1 MKKIVSGL
9 IALIAV
15 ILFVGPSAHADGA
28 ITADEQRILSE
39 LDQGV
44 TVGGKTFTVRDYER
58 THAEN
63 YLKQNDLTAD
73 QVNTVVAQIQ
83 SARSLIAS
91 SGVDVT
97 NINSVEQLIKAL
109 PLNVKNQLKDVI
121 TKAANA
127 LGLTVTFYPGGY
139 TITGANVG
147 SGSSSTGTNTA
158 TTGKPASSTVYTSG
172 GAVKQTGI
180 THLSSAISF
189 ASLLLVAAGA
199 FVVGRKKLA

>member
-15 ILFVGPSAHADGA
+15 VLFVGPSAHADSA
-28 ITADEQRILSE
+28 ITADEQRILTE

-44 TVGGKTFTVRDYER
+44 TVGGKSFTVRDYER
-58 THAEN
+58 AHAEN
-63 YLKQNDLTAD
+63 YLKQNDLSAD

-109 PLNVKNQLKDVI
+109 PLNVKNQLKDI
-121 TKAANA
+121 IAKAGST

-147 SGSSSTGTNTA
+147 SGSGSTGSTTA
-158 TTGKPASSTVYTSG
+158 AGKPASSTVYTSG
-172 GAVKQTGI
+172 GAVKQTGV

>member
-39 LDQGV
+39 LDKGV
-44 TVGGKTFTVRDYER
+44 TVGGKTFNIGASER
-58 THAEN
+58 AQAEN
-63 YLKQNDLTAD
+63 FLKQNDVSAD
-73 QVNTVVAQIQ
+73 KVNGVVAQIQ
-83 SARSLIAS
+83 KARSLVES
-91 SGVDVT
+91 SGLDVS
-97 NINSVEQLIKAL
+97 NINSIEALIKAL
-109 PLNVKNQLKDVI
+109 PLSTKNELKNII
-121 TKAANA
+121 TEAANI
-127 LGLTVTFYPGGY
+127 LGLTITFYPGGY
-139 TITGANVG
+139 SITQPG
-147 SGSSSTGTNTA
+147 SASSSTV
-158 TTGKPASSTVYTSG
+158 TGSTKPSSSTVYTSG

>member
-39 LDQGV
+39 LDKGV
-44 TVGGKTFTVRDYER
+44 TVGGKTFNIGASER
-58 THAEN
+58 AQAEN
-63 YLKQNDLTAD
+63 FLKQNDVSAD
-73 QVNTVVAQIQ
+73 KVNGVVAQIQ
-83 SARSLIAS
+83 KARSLVES
-91 SGVDVT
+91 SGLDVS
-97 NINSVEQLIKAL
+97 NINSIEALIKAL
-109 PLNVKNQLKDVI
+109 PLSTKNELKIII
-121 TKAANA
+121 TEAANI
-127 LGLTVTFYPGGY
+127 LGLTITFYPGGY
-139 TITGANVG
+139 SITQPG
-147 SGSSSTGTNTA
+147 SASSSTA
-158 TTGKPASSTVYTSG
+158 TGSTKPSSSTVYTSG

>member
-1 MKKIVSGL
+1 MKKIISGL

-39 LDQGV
+39 LDKGV
-44 TVGGKTFTVRDYER
+44 TVGGKTFNIGASER
-58 THAEN
+58 AQAEN
-63 YLKQNDLTAD
+63 FLKQNDVSAD
-73 QVNTVVAQIQ
+73 KVNGVVAQIQ
-83 SARSLIAS
+83 KARSLVES
-91 SGVDVT
+91 SGLDVS
-97 NINSVEQLIKAL
+97 NINSIEALIKAL
-109 PLNVKNQLKDVI
+109 PLSTKNELKNII
-121 TKAANA
+121 TEAANI
-127 LGLTVTFYPGGY
+127 LGLTITFYPGGY
-139 TITGANVG
+139 SITQPG
-147 SGSSSTGTNTA
+147 SASSSTA
-158 TTGKPASSTVYTSG
+158 TGSTKPSSSTVYTSG

>member
-39 LDQGV
+39 LDKGV
-44 TVGGKTFTVRDYER
+44 TVGGKTFNIGASER
-58 THAEN
+58 AQAEN
-63 YLKQNDLTAD
+63 FLKQNDVSAD
-73 QVNTVVAQIQ
+73 KVNGVVAQIQ
-83 SARSLIAS
+83 KARSLVES
-91 SGVDVT
+91 SGLDVS
-97 NINSVEQLIKAL
+97 NINSIKALIKAL
-109 PLNVKNQLKDVI
+109 PLSTKNELKNII
-121 TKAANA
+121 TEAANI
-127 LGLTVTFYPGGY
+127 LGLTITFYPGGY
-139 TITGANVG
+139 SITQPG
-147 SGSSSTGTNTA
+147 SASSSTA
-158 TTGKPASSTVYTSG
+158 TGSTKPSSSTVYTSG

>member
-39 LDQGV
+39 LDKGV
-44 TVGGKTFTVRDYER
+44 TVGGKTVNIGASER
-58 THAEN
+58 AQAEN
-63 YLKQNDLTAD
+63 FLKQNDVSAD
-73 QVNTVVAQIQ
+73 KVNGVVAQIQ
-83 SARSLIAS
+83 KARSLVES
-91 SGVDVT
+91 SGLDVS
-97 NINSVEQLIKAL
+97 NINSIEALIKAL
-109 PLNVKNQLKDVI
+109 PLSTKNELKNII
-121 TKAANA
+121 TEAANI
-127 LGLTVTFYPGGY
+127 LGLTITFYPGGY
-139 TITGANVG
+139 SITQPG
-147 SGSSSTGTNTA
+147 SASSSTA
-158 TTGKPASSTVYTSG
+158 TGSTKPSSSTVYTSG

>member
-9 IALIAV
+9 IALITV

-39 LDQGV
+39 LDKGV
-44 TVGGKTFTVRDYER
+44 TVGGKTFNIGASER
-58 THAEN
+58 AQAEN
-63 YLKQNDLTAD
+63 FLKQNDVSAD
-73 QVNTVVAQIQ
+73 KVNGVVAQIQ
-83 SARSLIAS
+83 KARSLVES
-91 SGVDVT
+91 SGLDVS
-97 NINSVEQLIKAL
+97 NINSIEALIKAL
-109 PLNVKNQLKDVI
+109 PLSTKNELKNII
-121 TKAANA
+121 TEAANI
-127 LGLTVTFYPGGY
+127 LGLTITFYPGGY
-139 TITGANVG
+139 SITQPG
-147 SGSSSTGTNTA
+147 SASSSTA
-158 TTGKPASSTVYTSG
+158 TGSTKPSSSTVYTSG

>member
-39 LDQGV
+39 LDKGV
-44 TVGGKTFTVRDYER
+44 TVGGKTFNVGASER
-58 THAEN
+58 AQAEN
-63 YLKQNDLTAD
+63 FLKQNDVSAD
-73 QVNTVVAQIQ
+73 KVNGVVAQIQ
-83 SARSLIAS
+83 KARSLVES
-91 SGVDVT
+91 SGLDVS
-97 NINSVEQLIKAL
+97 NINSIEALIKAL
-109 PLNVKNQLKDVI
+109 PLSTKNELKNII
-121 TKAANA
+121 TEAANI
-127 LGLTVTFYPGGY
+127 LGLTITFYPGGY
-139 TITGANVG
+139 SITQPG
-147 SGSSSTGTNTA
+147 SASSSTA
-158 TTGKPASSTVYTSG
+158 TGSTKPSSSTVYTSG

>member
-39 LDQGV
+39 LDKGV
-44 TVGGKTFTVRDYER
+44 TVGGKTFNIGASER
-58 THAEN
+58 AQAEN
-63 YLKQNDLTAD
+63 FLKQNNVSAD
-73 QVNTVVAQIQ
+73 KVNGVVAQIQ
-83 SARSLIAS
+83 KARSLVES
-91 SGVDVT
+91 SGLDVS
-97 NINSVEQLIKAL
+97 NINSIEALIKAL
-109 PLNVKNQLKDVI
+109 PLSIKNELKNII
-121 TKAANA
+121 TEATNI
-127 LGLTVTFYPGGY
+127 LGLTITFYPGGY
-139 TITGANVG
+139 SITQPG
-147 SGSSSTGTNTA
+147 SASSSTA
-158 TTGKPASSTVYTSG
+158 TGSTKPSSSTVYTSG

>member
-39 LDQGV
+39 LDKGV
-44 TVGGKTFTVRDYER
+44 TVGGKTVNIGASER
-58 THAEN
+58 AQAEN
-63 YLKQNDLTAD
+63 FLKQNDVSAD
-73 QVNTVVAQIQ
+73 KVNGVVAQIQ
-83 SARSLIAS
+83 TARSLVES
-91 SGVDVT
+91 SGLDVS
-97 NINSVEQLIKAL
+97 NINSIEALIKAL
-109 PLNVKNQLKDVI
+109 PLSTKNELKNII
-121 TKAANA
+121 TEAANI
-127 LGLTVTFYPGGY
+127 LGLTITFYPGGY
-139 TITGANVG
+139 SITQPG
-147 SGSSSTGTNTA
+147 SASSSTA
-158 TTGKPASSTVYTSG
+158 TGSTKPSSSTVYTSG

>member
-15 ILFVGPSAHADGA
+15 ILFVGPSAHADGS

-39 LDQGV
+39 LDKGV
-44 TVGGKTFTVRDYER
+44 TVGGKTFNIGASER
-58 THAEN
+58 AQAEN
-63 YLKQNDLTAD
+63 FLKQNDVSAD
-73 QVNTVVAQIQ
+73 KVNGVVAQIQ
-83 SARSLIAS
+83 KARSLVES
-91 SGVDVT
+91 SGLDVS
-97 NINSVEQLIKAL
+97 NINSIEALIKAL
-109 PLNVKNQLKDVI
+109 PLSTKNELKNII
-121 TKAANA
+121 TEAANI
-127 LGLTVTFYPGGY
+127 LGLIITFYPGGY
-139 TITGANVG
+139 SITQPG
-147 SGSSSTGTNTA
+147 SASSSTA
-158 TTGKPASSTVYTSG
+158 TGSTKPSSNTVYTSG

>member
-15 ILFVGPSAHADGA
+15 VLFVGPSAHADGA

-39 LDQGV
+39 LDKGV
-44 TVGGKTFTVRDYER
+44 TVGGKTFNIGASER
-58 THAEN
+58 AQAEN
-63 YLKQNDLTAD
+63 FLKQNDVSAD
-73 QVNTVVAQIQ
+73 NVNGVVAQIQ
-83 SARSLIAS
+83 SARSLVES
-91 SGVDVT
+91 SGVDVS
-97 NINSVEQLIKAL
+97 NINSIEALIKAL
-109 PLNVKNQLKDVI
+109 PLNTKNQLKDII
-121 TKAANA
+121 TKAANI
-127 LGLTVTFYPGGY
+127 LGLTITFYPGGY
-139 TITGANVG
+139 SITQP
-147 SGSSSTGTNTA
+147 GSSSTGSTSST
-158 TTGKPASSTVYTSG
+158 KPASSTVYTSG

>member
-39 LDQGV
+39 LDKGV
-44 TVGGKTFTVRDYER
+44 TVGGKTFNIGASER
-58 THAEN
+58 AQAEN
-63 YLKQNDLTAD
+63 FLKQNDVSAD
-73 QVNTVVAQIQ
+73 KVNGVVAQIQ
-83 SARSLIAS
+83 KARSLVES
-91 SGVDVT
+91 SGLDVS
-97 NINSVEQLIKAL
+97 NINSIETLIKAL
-109 PLNVKNQLKDVI
+109 PLSTKNELKNII
-121 TKAANA
+121 TEAANI
-127 LGLTVTFYPGGY
+127 LGLTITFYPGGY
-139 TITGANVG
+139 SITQPG
-147 SGSSSTGTNTA
+147 SASSSTA
-158 TTGKPASSTVYTSG
+158 TGSTKPSSSTVYTSG

>member
-39 LDQGV
+39 LDKGV
-44 TVGGKTFTVRDYER
+44 TVGGKTFNIGASER
-58 THAEN
+58 AQAEN
-63 YLKQNDLTAD
+63 FLKQNDVSAD
-73 QVNTVVAQIQ
+73 KVIGVVAQIQ
-83 SARSLIAS
+83 KARSLVVS
-91 SGVDVT
+91 SGLDVS
-97 NINSVEQLIKAL
+97 NINSIEALIKAL
-109 PLNVKNQLKDVI
+109 PLSTKNELKNII
-121 TKAANA
+121 TEAANI
-127 LGLTVTFYPGGY
+127 LGLTITFYPGGY
-139 TITGANVG
+139 SITQPG
-147 SGSSSTGTNTA
+147 SASSSTA
-158 TTGKPASSTVYTSG
+158 TGSTKPSSSTVYTSG

>member
-1 MKKIVSGL
+1 MKKIVSGF

-44 TVGGKTFTVRDYER
+44 TIGGKSFTVRDFER
-58 THAEN
+58 AHAEN
-63 YLKQNDLTAD
+63 YLKQNELSAE

-83 SARSLIAS
+83 SARAIIAS
-91 SGVDVT
+91 SGVDVST
-97 NINSVEQLIKAL
+97 INSVEQLIKAL

-121 TKAANA
+121 TKAANK

-139 TITGANVG
+139 TITGNNVG
-147 SGSSSTGTNTA
+147 SATGS
-158 TTGKPASSTVYTSG
+158 TGKPATSTVYTSG
-172 GAVKQTGI
+172 GAVKQTGA
-180 THLSSAISF
+180 TYVTSAVSF
-189 ASLLLVAAGA
+189 ASLLLAAAGA
-199 FVVGRKKLA
+199 FVVGRKKFA

>member
-39 LDQGV
+39 LDKGV
-44 TVGGKTFTVRDYER
+44 TVGGKTFNIGASER
-58 THAEN
+58 AQAEN
-63 YLKQNDLTAD
+63 FLKQNDVSAD
-73 QVNTVVAQIQ
+73 KVNGVVAQIQ
-83 SARSLIAS
+83 KARSLVES
-91 SGVDVT
+91 SGLDVS
-97 NINSVEQLIKAL
+97 NINSIEALIKAL
-109 PLNVKNQLKDVI
+109 PLSTKNELKNII
-121 TKAANA
+121 TEAANI
-127 LGLTVTFYPGGY
+127 LGLTITFYPGGY
-139 TITGANVG
+139 SITQPG
-147 SGSSSTGTNTA
+147 SASSSTA
-158 TTGKPASSTVYTSG
+158 TGSTKPSSSTVYTSG

-189 ASLLLVAAGA
+189 ASLLFVAAGA

>member
-15 ILFVGPSAHADGA
+15 VLFVGPSAHADGA

-39 LDQGV
+39 LDKGV
-44 TVGGKTFTVRDYER
+44 TVGGKTFSIGASER
-58 THAEN
+58 AQAEN
-63 YLKQNDLTAD
+63 FLKQNDVSAD
-73 QVNTVVAQIQ
+73 QVNGVVAQIQ
-83 SARSLIAS
+83 SARSLVES
-91 SGVDVT
+91 SGVDVS
-97 NINSVEQLIKAL
+97 NINSIEALIKAL
-109 PLNVKNQLKDVI
+109 PLNTKNQLKDII
-121 TKAANA
+121 TKAANI
-127 LGLTVTFYPGGY
+127 LGLTITFYPGGY
-139 TITGANVG
+139 SITQPG
-147 SGSSSTGTNTA
+147 SGSAGTTSST
-158 TTGKPASSTVYTSG
+158 KPASSTVYTSG

>member
-39 LDQGV
+39 LDKGV
-44 TVGGKTFTVRDYER
+44 TVGGKTFNIGASER
-58 THAEN
+58 AQAEN
-63 YLKQNDLTAD
+63 FLKQNNVSAD
-73 QVNTVVAQIQ
+73 KVNGVVAQIQ
-83 SARSLIAS
+83 KARSLVES
-91 SGVDVT
+91 SGLDVS
-97 NINSVEQLIKAL
+97 NINSIEALIKAL
-109 PLNVKNQLKDVI
+109 PLSTKNELKNII
-121 TKAANA
+121 TEAANI
-127 LGLTVTFYPGGY
+127 LGLTITFYPGGY
-139 TITGANVG
+139 SITQPG
-147 SGSSSTGTNTA
+147 SASSSTA
-158 TTGKPASSTVYTSG
+158 TGSTKPSSSTVYTSG

-199 FVVGRKKLA
+199 FIVGRKKLA

>member
-39 LDQGV
+39 LDKGV
-44 TVGGKTFTVRDYER
+44 TVGGKTFNIGASER
-58 THAEN
+58 AQAEN
-63 YLKQNDLTAD
+63 FLKQNDVSAD
-73 QVNTVVAQIQ
+73 KVNGVVAQIQ
-83 SARSLIAS
+83 KARSLVES
-91 SGVDVT
+91 SGLDVS
-97 NINSVEQLIKAL
+97 NINSIEALIKAL
-109 PLNVKNQLKDVI
+109 PLSTKNELKNII
-121 TKAANA
+121 TEAANI
-127 LGLTVTFYPGGY
+127 LGLTITFYPGCY
-139 TITGANVG
+139 SITQPG
-147 SGSSSTGTNTA
+147 SASSSTA
-158 TTGKPASSTVYTSG
+158 TGSTKPSSSTVYTSG

>member
-39 LDQGV
+39 LDKGV
-44 TVGGKTFTVRDYER
+44 TVGGKTFNIGASER
-58 THAEN
+58 AQAEN
-63 YLKQNDLTAD
+63 FLKQNDVSAD
-73 QVNTVVAQIQ
+73 KVNGVVAQIQ
-83 SARSLIAS
+83 KARSLVES
-91 SGVDVT
+91 SGLDVS
-97 NINSVEQLIKAL
+97 NINSIEALIKAL
-109 PLNVKNQLKDVI
+109 PVSTKNELKNII
-121 TKAANA
+121 TEAANI
-127 LGLTVTFYPGGY
+127 LGLTITFYPGGY
-139 TITGANVG
+139 SITQPG
-147 SGSSSTGTNTA
+147 SASSSTA
-158 TTGKPASSTVYTSG
+158 TGSTKPSSSTVYTSG

>member
-39 LDQGV
+39 LDKGV
-44 TVGGKTFTVRDYER
+44 TVGGKTFNIGASER
-58 THAEN
+58 AQAEN
-63 YLKQNDLTAD
+63 FLKQNDVSAD
-73 QVNTVVAQIQ
+73 KVNGVVAQIQ
-83 SARSLIAS
+83 KARSLVES
-91 SGVDVT
+91 SGPDVS
-97 NINSVEQLIKAL
+97 NINSIEALIKAL
-109 PLNVKNQLKDVI
+109 PLSTKNELKNII
-121 TKAANA
+121 TEAANI
-127 LGLTVTFYPGGY
+127 LGLTITFYPGGY
-139 TITGANVG
+139 SITQPG
-147 SGSSSTGTNTA
+147 SASSSTA
-158 TTGKPASSTVYTSG
+158 TGSTKPSSSTVYTSG

>member
-39 LDQGV
+39 LDKGV
-44 TVGGKTFTVRDYER
+44 TVGGKTFNIGASER
-58 THAEN
+58 AQAEN
-63 YLKQNDLTAD
+63 FLKQNDVSAD
-73 QVNTVVAQIQ
+73 KVNGVVAQIQ
-83 SARSLIAS
+83 KARSLVES
-91 SGVDVT
+91 SGLDVS
-97 NINSVEQLIKAL
+97 NINSIEALIKAL
-109 PLNVKNQLKDVI
+109 PLSTKNELKNII
-121 TKAANA
+121 TEAANI
-127 LGLTVTFYPGGY
+127 LGLTITFYPGGY
-139 TITGANVG
+139 SITQPG
-147 SGSSSTGTNTA
+147 SASSSTA
-158 TTGKPASSTVYTSG
+158 TGSTKPSSNTVYTSG

>member
-39 LDQGV
+39 LDKGV
-44 TVGGKTFTVRDYER
+44 TVGGKTFNIGASER
-58 THAEN
+58 AQAEN
-63 YLKQNDLTAD
+63 FLKQNDVSAD
-73 QVNTVVAQIQ
+73 KVNGVVAQIQ
-83 SARSLIAS
+83 KARSLVES
-91 SGVDVT
+91 SGLDVS
-97 NINSVEQLIKAL
+97 NINSIEALIKAL
-109 PLNVKNQLKDVI
+109 PLSTKNELKNII
-121 TKAANA
+121 TEAANI
-127 LGLTVTFYPGGY
+127 LGLIITFYPGGY
-139 TITGANVG
+139 SITQPG
-147 SGSSSTGTNTA
+147 SASSSTA
-158 TTGKPASSTVYTSG
+158 TGSTKPSSNTVYTSG

>member
-39 LDQGV
+39 LDKGV
-44 TVGGKTFTVRDYER
+44 TVGGKTFNIGASER
-58 THAEN
+58 AQAEN
-63 YLKQNDLTAD
+63 FLKQNDVSAD
-73 QVNTVVAQIQ
+73 KVNGVVAQIQ
-83 SARSLIAS
+83 KARSLVES
-91 SGVDVT
+91 SGIDVS
-97 NINSVEQLIKAL
+97 NINSIEALIKAL
-109 PLNVKNQLKDVI
+109 PLSTKNELKNII
-121 TKAANA
+121 TEAANI
-127 LGLTVTFYPGGY
+127 LGLTITFYPGGY
-139 TITGANVG
+139 SITQPG
-147 SGSSSTGTNTA
+147 SASSSTA
-158 TTGKPASSTVYTSG
+158 TGSTKPSSSTVYTSG

>member
-9 IALIAV
+9 IELIAV

-39 LDQGV
+39 LDKGV
-44 TVGGKTFTVRDYER
+44 TVGGKTFNIGASER
-58 THAEN
+58 AQAEN
-63 YLKQNDLTAD
+63 FLKQNDVSAD
-73 QVNTVVAQIQ
+73 KVNGVVAQIQ
-83 SARSLIAS
+83 KARSLVES
-91 SGVDVT
+91 SGLDVS
-97 NINSVEQLIKAL
+97 NINSIEALIKAL
-109 PLNVKNQLKDVI
+109 PLSTKNELKNII
-121 TKAANA
+121 TEAANI
-127 LGLTVTFYPGGY
+127 LGLTITFYPGGY
-139 TITGANVG
+139 SITQPG
-147 SGSSSTGTNTA
+147 SASSSTA
-158 TTGKPASSTVYTSG
+158 TGSTKPSSSTVYTSG

>member
-15 ILFVGPSAHADGA
+15 ILFVGPSAHAEGA
-28 ITADEQRILSE
+28 ITADEQRILTE

-44 TVGGKTFTVRDYER
+44 SVGGKTFNFAAADRAQ
-58 THAEN
+58 AEN
-63 YLKQNDLTAD
+63 YLKQNDVSAE
-73 QVNTVVAQIQ
+73 QVNKVVAQIQ
-83 SARSLIAS
+83 AARNVVAT
-91 SGVDVT
+91 SGVDVS
-97 NINSVEQLIKAL
+97 NIDSLEALIKAL
-109 PLNVKNQLKDVI
+109 PLNLKNQLKDI
-121 TKAANA
+121 LTEAANIM
-127 LGLTVTFYPGGY
+127 GLTITFYPGGY
-139 TITGANVG
+139 SITQPSG
-147 SGSSSTGTNTA
+147 SGSAST
-158 TTGKPASSTVYTSG
+158 TTSGSTKSGSSTVYTTG

>member
-39 LDQGV
+39 LDKGV
-44 TVGGKTFTVRDYER
+44 TVGGKTFNIGASER
-58 THAEN
+58 AQAEN
-63 YLKQNDLTAD
+63 FLKQNDVSAD
-73 QVNTVVAQIQ
+73 KVNGVVAQIQ
-83 SARSLIAS
+83 KARSLVES
-91 SGVDVT
+91 SGLDVS
-97 NINSVEQLIKAL
+97 NINSIEALIKAL
-109 PLNVKNQLKDVI
+109 PLSTKNELKNII
-121 TKAANA
+121 TEAANI
-127 LGLTVTFYPGGY
+127 LGLTITFYPGGY
-139 TITGANVG
+139 SITQPG
-147 SGSSSTGTNTA
+147 SASSSTA
-158 TTGKPASSTVYTSG
+158 TGSTKPSSSTVYTSG

-189 ASLLLVAAGA
+189 ASLLLVAAGS

>member
-39 LDQGV
+39 LDKGV
-44 TVGGKTFTVRDYER
+44 TVGGKTFNIGASER
-58 THAEN
+58 AQAEN
-63 YLKQNDLTAD
+63 FLKQNDVSAD
-73 QVNTVVAQIQ
+73 KVNGVVAQIQ
-83 SARSLIAS
+83 KARSLVES
-91 SGVDVT
+91 SGLDVS
-97 NINSVEQLIKAL
+97 NINSIEAVIKAL
-109 PLNVKNQLKDVI
+109 PLSTKNELKNII
-121 TKAANA
+121 TEAANI
-127 LGLTVTFYPGGY
+127 LGLTITFYPGGY
-139 TITGANVG
+139 SITQPG
-147 SGSSSTGTNTA
+147 SASSSTA
-158 TTGKPASSTVYTSG
+158 TGSTKPSSSTVYTSG
-172 GAVKQTGI
+172 GAVQQTGI

>member
-39 LDQGV
+39 LDKGV
-44 TVGGKTFTVRDYER
+44 TVGGKTFNIGASER
-58 THAEN
+58 AQAEN
-63 YLKQNDLTAD
+63 FLKQNDVSAD
-73 QVNTVVAQIQ
+73 KVNGVVAQIQ
-83 SARSLIAS
+83 KARSLVES
-91 SGVDVT
+91 SGLDVS
-97 NINSVEQLIKAL
+97 NINSIEALIKAL
-109 PLNVKNQLKDVI
+109 PLSTKNELKNI
-121 TKAANA
+121 FTEAAII
-127 LGLTVTFYPGGY
+127 LGLTITFYPGGY
-139 TITGANVG
+139 SITQPG
-147 SGSSSTGTNTA
+147 SASSSTA
-158 TTGKPASSTVYTSG
+158 TGSTKPSSSTVYTSG